1 MICAE
6 GSQVLGRM
14 GREAKT
20 EPWGIQ
26 ELKTHGRRGQRK
38 RQLEGREETRLPCQ
52 GILVKTEADN
62 GVRCQKQGDELDK
75 SM

>member
-6 GSQVLGRM
+6 RSQVLRKM

-26 ELKTHGRRGQRK
+26 QQKTEDRRDQRK
-38 RQLEGREETRLPCQ
+38 RRLEG
-52 GILVKTEADN
+52 
-62 GVRCQKQGDELDK
+62 
-75 SM
+75 